1 MMISPAALPAAMAI
15 IIVLLSPSFSV
26 VSVSGRAAPA
36 VGGVGATMLGAAEG
50 TSSSTDTGDPV
61 TGAVV
66 FAADGDAEERY
77 VGIADGLP
85 EEAAVGD

>member
-26 VSVSGRAAPA
+26 VSVSGRA
-36 VGGVGATMLGAAEG
+36 VGGVGATMLGAAKG

-66 FAADGDAEERY
+66 FAADGDAEERF
-77 VGIADGLP
+77 VGMADGLP
-85 EEAAVGD
+85 EEVAVGD